1 MAENETG
8 NGSGGNGG
16 ETATEEVTLARLLS
30 SVNMEAIDKARPL
43 IQDERE
49 VVLDEATLKKRKED
63 EVSPEERF
71 VSAVAAVAYNLDDE
85 GRFDK
90 QSIKNLVDRLDK
102 IIDAQL
108 NEVLHNETFQRIESN
123 WRAVDDLVKNTNFKA
138 DIQLS
143 LLDVSKEEA
152 GEDLELNF
160 TDISGSELFKKLYV
174 AEYDQYG
181 GAPYGGIIGLY
192 DFKNT
197 PADML
202 WLESMGKVAASS
214 HAPFVGNL
222 SPEFFAGCKTMADVA
237 QLRDVEGML
246 DTPRYSRW
254 NKLRE
259 TDVAAYL
266 GLTMPRYIV
275 REPYNEETNPA
286 GAIKF
291 TEAVK
296 GDDDTEYLWGPSSML
311 FARNLVRSFE
321 TSGWCQYIRGPK
333 GGGLIAGLP
342 VHPFNVRGE
351 EELRLPVEITIP
363 DFRELELA
371 NSGVIP
377 LIQKK
382 GSADAVFFSAQ
393 SIKRALRLK
402 DPKDAENSQL
412 NSNLS
417 YTYSISRIAHYLK
430 CIMRDNIGSTADAQ
444 YVYNQIDRWISGYVT
459 ALVNPDD
466 LTLRYYPFKAYS
478 LEVNEIPG
486 KIGWYHCNL
495 SILPHVQFEGMDV
508 DLRVDARLA

>member
-1 MAENETG
+1 MGEETETG
-8 NGSGGNGG
+8 NG
-16 ETATEEVTLARLLS
+16 TTEVKEDISLS
-30 SVNMEAIDKARPL
+30 RFLTSVNMTAVEKARPL
-43 IQDERE
+43 IQEDRSIILDDE
-49 VVLDEATLKKRKED
+49 TLKARKEG

-71 VSAVAAVAYNLDDE
+71 VSGMAAVAFNLENESD
-85 GRFDK
+85 RFDK
-90 QSIKNLVDRLDK
+90 QSIKTLVDRLDK
-102 IIDAQL
+102 LIDAQI
-108 NEVLHNETFQRIESN
+108 NEVLHNDQFQAMEAN
-123 WRAVDDLVKNTNFKA
+123 WTAVDDLCKNTNFKA

-160 TDISGSELFKKLYV
+160 TDITGSEFFKKLYI

-181 GAPYGGIIGLY
+181 GAPYGGIVGLF

-202 WLESMGKVAASS
+202 WLEGMGKVACAS

-222 SPEFFAGCKTMADVA
+222 SPAFFAGCTTMADVA

-259 TDVAAYL
+259 TDVSGYL
-266 GLTMPRYIV
+266 ALTMPRYIV

-286 GAIKF
+286 QGIKF
-291 TEAVK
+291 TEKVR
-296 GDDDTEYLWGPSSML
+296 GDDDSEYLWGPSSML
-311 FARNLVRSFE
+311 FARNLVKSFE

-333 GGGLIAGLP
+333 GGGLVSGLP

-371 NSGVIP
+371 NSGIAP

-382 GSADAVFFSAQ
+382 GSSDAVFFSAQ
-393 SIKRALRLK
+393 SLKRALRLK

-417 YTYSISRIAHYLK
+417 YTFSISRIAHYLK
-430 CIMRDNIGSTADAQ
+430 CIMRDNIGSTADAT
-444 YVYNQIDRWISGYVT
+444 YVYNQIDRWIAGYVT

-478 LEVNEIPG
+478 LDVSEVPG

-495 SILPHVQFEGMDV
+495 SILPHIQFEGMDV